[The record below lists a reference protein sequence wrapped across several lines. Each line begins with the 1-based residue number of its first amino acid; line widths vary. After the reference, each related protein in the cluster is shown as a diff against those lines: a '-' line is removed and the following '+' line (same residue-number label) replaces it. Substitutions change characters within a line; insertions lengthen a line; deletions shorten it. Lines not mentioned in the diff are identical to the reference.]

1 MVPDTDVEHGSTGQA
16 HKAPAAS
23 DPPSVGETGDAASGR
38 PVKFMGAMGHQ
49 LTVLQTALIVMP
61 SFIAFGYNQ
70 AGLGGIIT
78 LDDFV
83 KTFPQIDTVNTTGTE
98 KSSNSTLQGFT
109 VATFVIG
116 ALFGALSCSWSGDHF
131 GRRNVIFFAAVCS
144 LIGIILEASAFS
156 LAQFIVGRVLIGLGI
171 GQMSSIVPVW
181 QSETSGAKNRG
192 QHVVVDGLF
201 ICLGYTLESWIN
213 LGFFEFP
220 TGPVTWRPPIAIAF
234 VFSLVVAL
242 SIYFLPESPRWLVM
256 KNRSEEARAVI
267 SAFKAKPLDSIEVQT
282 ELQGIE
288 YSLEDHTG
296 QKVRMRDMLSMGE
309 DKLLYR
315 FCLCMLLQFFQQMSG
330 TNLISVYC
338 TIIFQKNLGL
348 SSENSRALTG
358 GTLTWKFLSSFIA
371 FFTIDRLGRRAVFM
385 ISGAGMCS
393 CMVALAVA
401 TSFGAENYAA
411 QIVAGV
417 FIFLFNT
424 FVPIGFL
431 GANFLY
437 CTEVAPLR
445 LRMAMSSISTANHWL
460 WNFLVVMI
468 TPVAIDTI
476 GWKFYLVFACI
487 GFCIPLSVYLFYPET
502 MGRNL
507 EEIDMMF
514 RDSPSIRATVK
525 FAKSRPIGMPTEF
538 LPEKSKKEASH
549 VE

>member
-16 HKAPAAS
+16 NKAPAAS
-23 DPPSVGETGDAASGR
+23 DPPSVGETEDAASGR

-144 LIGIILEASAFS
+144 LIGLILEASAFS

-192 QHVVVDGLF
+192 RHVVVDGLF

-315 FCLCMLLQFFQQMSG
+315 FCLCMLLQFFQQMS
-330 TNLISVYC
+330 
-338 TIIFQKNLGL
+338 
-348 SSENSRALTG
+348 
-358 GTLTWKFLSSFIA
+358 
-371 FFTIDRLGRRAVFM
+371 
-385 ISGAGMCS
+385 
-393 CMVALAVA
+393 
-401 TSFGAENYAA
+401 
-411 QIVAGV
+411 
-417 FIFLFNT
+417 
-424 FVPIGFL
+424 
-431 GANFLY
+431 
-437 CTEVAPLR
+437 
-445 LRMAMSSISTANHWL
+445 
-460 WNFLVVMI
+460 
-468 TPVAIDTI
+468 
-476 GWKFYLVFACI
+476 
-487 GFCIPLSVYLFYPET
+487 
-502 MGRNL
+502 
-507 EEIDMMF
+507 
-514 RDSPSIRATVK
+514 
-525 FAKSRPIGMPTEF
+525 
-538 LPEKSKKEASH
+538 
-549 VE
+549 